1 MFKWEKLAKYIPA
14 VEEPVQ
20 KLTFKEKTK
29 WTFVILVLFF
39 VLGSLTVWGINP
51 QAVAQFE
58 FLEIVFGSKFGSL
71 ITLGIGPIVTASI
84 ILQLFVGSKI
94 INWDTNTDEGKAKFQ
109 AAEKILMIVFC
120 VIEAIA
126 YVLAG
131 AVPPA
136 NPSMFLVVFVII
148 QLTIGGIIM
157 IFMDGVCSKWGFGSG
172 VSLFIAAGVAKTI
185 IVRTFNPLTHAGM
198 LPSIGEPP
206 AGLIPF
212 IITSLLEGSVE
223 LVSIFTAILPLLA
236 TLLVFIITVYIQN
249 VRVELPM
256 AFSMPFGKFAA
267 RRWPLKFLYTSNIP
281 VILTAAVIA
290 NMQVLGRILY
300 QRGITFLGVYNDQ
313 GRATSGLMYFLSNP
327 SGEVGIIIVTILAS
341 IFALIF
347 IIINMRTWKKH
358 IIKFGLLGAVIGAIV
373 AYSFLSYNN
382 LYTIAPES
390 ILRSI
395 VYVMVFVIGSTIFSI
410 FWVNTAGMDSKS
422 VAEQFKASSIMIPG
436 FRHDPRIVEKVLDK
450 YIPALTIL
458 GGAFVGFLA
467 AFADLTSAIGSGTG
481 ILLSVMIIYQ
491 FYEQITAQHYDDIPE
506 RVRKFFGV

>member
-1 MFKWEKLAKYIPA
+1 MFNWEKIAKYIPA
-14 VEEPVQ
+14 VSEPIQ
-20 KLTFKEKTK
+20 KLTFREKAK
-29 WTFVILVLFF
+29 WTFIILILFF
-39 VLGSLTVWGINP
+39 VLGSVTAWGINP
-51 QAVAQFE
+51 TAVAQFE
-58 FLEIVFGSKFGSL
+58 FLEIVFGSRFGSL

-94 INWDTNTDEGKAKFQ
+94 INWDTNTEEGKAKFQ
-109 AAEKILMIVFC
+109 AAEKILMIIFC
-120 VIEAIA
+120 LIEAVA

-136 NPSMFLVVFVII
+136 SPDLFLTVFVII
-148 QLTIGGIIM
+148 ELAIGGIII

-185 IVRTFNPLTHAGM
+185 IVRTFNPLTQAGAF
-198 LPSIGEPP
+198 PTVGEPS
-206 AGLIPF
+206 AGIIPLF
-212 IITSLLEGSVE
+212 ITSLIEGIP
-223 LVSIFTAILPLLA
+223 SIFILLPLIA
-236 TLLVFIITVYIQN
+236 TLLVFILTVYIQD

-256 AFSMPFGKFAA
+256 SFSMPFGKFAS

-290 NMQVLGRILY
+290 NLQVLGRVLY

-313 GRATSGLMYFLSNP
+313 GKATSGLMYFISNP
-327 SGEVGIIIVTILAS
+327 SGDVGIIIVTVLAS

-347 IIINMRTWKKH
+347 ILINLRTWKKH
-358 IIKFGLLGAVIGAIV
+358 IVKFSLLGAVIGAVV
-373 AYSFLSYNN
+373 AYLLISSYNIV
-382 LYTIAPES
+382 TITTDS
-390 ILRSI
+390 IIHSI
-395 VYVMVFVIGSTIFSI
+395 IYVSIFVIGSTIFSI

-422 VAEQFKASSIMIPG
+422 VAEQFEASSIIIPG

-481 ILLSVMIIYQ
+481 ILLTVMIVYQ
-491 FYEQITAQHYDDIPE
+491 FYEQITAQHYEDIPE
-506 RVRKFFGV
+506 KIRKFLGV